1 MQERVSVRLNPENLI
16 DGFILAQPKGKR
28 SKFLREAV
36 RVYIQ
41 TLSIKQEGEETK
53 TKKGKKGRKKNRG
66 N

>member
-16 DGFILAQPKGKR
+16 DGFILSQPKGKR

>member
-16 DGFILAQPKGKR
+16 DGFILSQPKGKR

-41 TLSIKQEGEETK
+41 TLS
-53 TKKGKKGRKKNRG
+53 KNMKEKRRR
-66 N
+66 